1 MTARCRAMRVH
12 THGLPDVLTLDSVP
26 CPVPGIN
33 EVAIRV
39 EAAGVNYPDLLV
51 VAGTYQVLPA
61 CPFIPGKEV
70 AGTVTAVGAGVTSV
84 VPGNRVM
91 AQLEHGG
98 YATNVVAPA
107 SSTWCIPDAM
117 TFEHAAAMGLVYQT
131 AWFAL
136 MERGGFKPGQ
146 TVLVTG
152 AAGGVGLAAV
162 QLVHA
167 MGGTAIAGLRG
178 TAQSEKL
185 RVNGASHLVDLSKP
199 DLRNSIRDQ
208 VRAVTEGRG
217 VDLVID
223 QVGGAVFD
231 GAIRSLAWCGSLV
244 VVGFAGGCIPSVKA
258 NYLLLKNITVSGLQW
273 SDYRDRVPEQ
283 VTEAQR
289 AIFELYA
296 AKKLRPVIQ
305 RRFALKQAAFALTA
319 VQKGGD
325 LGKIVLQT
333 QGLEQETDA

>member
-1 MTARCRAMRVH
+1 MRVH
-12 THGLPDVLTLDSVP
+12 AHGGPEVLHLDSVP
-26 CPVPGIN
+26 CPEPGDG

-39 EAAGVNYPDLLV
+39 AAAGVNYPDLLV
-51 VAGTYQVLPA
+51 VSGTYQVLPP

-70 AGTVTAVGAGVTSV
+70 AGTVTAVGAGVTHL

-98 YATNVVAPA
+98 YATHAVAPA
-107 SSTWCIPDAM
+107 NSTWCIPDAM
-117 TFEHAAAMGLVYQT
+117 GFAEAAAMGLVYQT

-167 MGGTAIAGLRG
+167 LGGTAVAGLRG
-178 TAQSEKL
+178 TAHGNAL
-185 RVNGASHLVDLSKP
+185 RANGASHLVDLSGP
-199 DLRNSIRDQ
+199 DLRDAIRDQ
-208 VRAVTEGRG
+208 VRVATGGRG

-223 QVGGAVFD
+223 QVGGTVFE
-231 GAIRSLAWCGSLV
+231 GAIRSLAWCGRLV
-244 VVGFAGGCIPSVKA
+244 VVGFAGGTIPTVKA

-273 SDYRDRVPEQ
+273 SDYRDRAPDQ
-283 VTEAQR
+283 VADAQR
-289 AIFELYA
+289 AMFALYA
-296 AKKLRPVIQ
+296 DNKLKPVIQ
-305 RRFALKQAAFALTA
+305 QGFPLEQAPLALAAI
-319 VQKGGD
+319 QKGGN
-325 LGKIVLQT
+325 LGKIVLHV
-333 QGLEQETDA
+333 A

>member
-1 MTARCRAMRVH
+1 M
-12 THGLPDVLTLDSVP
+12 
-26 CPVPGIN
+26 
-33 EVAIRV
+33 
-39 EAAGVNYPDLLV
+39 NYPDLLV

-70 AGTVTAVGAGVTSV
+70 AGTVMAVGPGVTSV

-91 AQLEHGG
+91 AQPEHGG
-98 YATNVVAPA
+98 YASNVVVPA

-167 MGGTAIAGLRG
+167 MGGTTIAGLRG
-178 TAQSEKL
+178 TTQSEKL
-185 RVNGASHLVDLSKP
+185 RANGASHMVDLSGP
-199 DLRNSIRDQ
+199 DLRNTIRDQ
-208 VRAVTEGRG
+208 VRAVIGGRG

-231 GAIRSLAWCGSLV
+231 GAIRSLVWCGSLV
-244 VVGFAGGCIPSVKA
+244 IVGFAGGCIPSVKA
-258 NYLLLKNITVSGLQW
+258 NYPSSRTSRSLACSGPTTV
-273 SDYRDRVPEQ
+273 
-283 VTEAQR
+283 T
-289 AIFELYA
+289 
-296 AKKLRPVIQ
+296 
-305 RRFALKQAAFALTA
+305 AFPSR
-319 VQKGGD
+319 
-325 LGKIVLQT
+325 
-333 QGLEQETDA
+333 

>member
-1 MTARCRAMRVH
+1 MTELRDAMRVH
-12 THGLPDVLTLDSVP
+12 AHGEPAVLTLDQVP
-26 CPVPGIN
+26 RQAPGPG

-39 EAAGVNYPDLLV
+39 QAAGVNFPDLLV
-51 VAGTYQVLPA
+51 VAGTYQVLPP

-70 AGTVTAVGAGVTSV
+70 AGTVTSVGPGVADL
-84 VPGNRVM
+84 VPGDRVM

-98 YATNVVAPA
+98 YATGVVAPA
-107 SSTWCIPDAM
+107 SATWRIPDGM

-136 MERGGFKPGQ
+136 IERGGFTPGQ

-178 TAQSEKL
+178 DAQAEAL
-185 RVNGASHLVDLSKP
+185 RANGASHVVDLSGP
-199 DLRNSIRDQ
+199 DPRNTIREQ
-208 VRAVTEGRG
+208 VHGLTGGRG
-217 VDLVID
+217 VNLVIE
-223 QVGGAVFD
+223 QVGAAVFE
-231 GAIRSLAWCGSLV
+231 GAIRSLAWCGHLV
-244 VVGFAGGCIPSVKA
+244 VVGFAGGGIPMIKA

-283 VTEAQR
+283 VADAQK
-289 AIFELYA
+289 AMFDLYA
-296 AKKLRPVIQ
+296 ANKLKPVIQ
-305 RRFALKQAAFALTA
+305 QCFELEQAALALAA
-319 VQKGGD
+319 VQKGGN
-325 LGKIVLQT
+325 LGKVVLTT
-333 QGLEQETDA
+333 QHHE